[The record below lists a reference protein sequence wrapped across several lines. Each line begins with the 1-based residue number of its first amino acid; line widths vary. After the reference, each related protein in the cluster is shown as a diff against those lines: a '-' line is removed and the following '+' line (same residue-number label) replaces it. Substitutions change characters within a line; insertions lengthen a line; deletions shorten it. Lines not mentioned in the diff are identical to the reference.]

1 MSGSKEIIYG
11 LMAEFKTP
19 DRLVEA
25 VGKTRE
31 KGYQALEIYTPFP
44 VEGLEKSPDSRWRWI
59 SFSTLVG
66 GCIGGGLIYF
76 IEYFSA
82 VVNYPINV
90 GGRPY
95 HSWPAFIPVT
105 VEVGILGAAVGAVIT
120 MFFLNGLPRLSHP
133 VFNVPAFD
141 LATRNLFFLCVRA
154 NDSHFDII
162 ETRRFLENLE
172 GANVHEVVE

>member
-1 MSGSKEIIYG
+1 MNGSKGIIYG
-11 LMAEFKTP
+11 LMAEFETP
-19 DRLVEA
+19 DRLVDA
-25 VGKTRE
+25 VEKIRE
-31 KGYQALEIYTPFP
+31 KDYQALEIYTPFP
-44 VEGLEKSPDSRWRWI
+44 IKELEISPGLRWNWL

-76 IEYFSA
+76 IEYFAA

-95 HSWPAFIPVT
+95 HSWPAFIPIT

-120 MFFLNGLPRLSHP
+120 MFFLNGLPKLSHP

-141 LATRNLFFLCVRA
+141 LVTRNRFFLCVRA
-154 NDSHFDII
+154 NDSRFDLI
-162 ETRRFLENLE
+162 ETKQFLESLE